1 MTQSNLGRL
10 EQVDLRSIW
19 STEDRDSTPWLTEEY
34 NLGLLGNA
42 IGIELALEVQEEAVG
57 SFRQYN
63 AGLS

>member
-19 STEDRDSTPWLTEEY
+19 STEDRDFTPWLAEEY

-57 SFRQYN
+57 SFRPYN